1 MGSGFSEPLFQ
12 PRLPPPPLA
21 SGLKP
26 ARRNDKVHPPKNIS
40 RRHALRDVACGFGG
54 LAMGALA
61 HQQATGASARIVH
74 HPPKAKRVIFLFM
87 AGGVSHVDSYDY
99 KEQLF
104 QDDGKMVRFDDAR
117 TLAKTRKII
126 EHRVM
131 KPLWDFEQ
139 YGQAGQHVSELFPHT
154 ARHVDDLCFLKGMHT
169 EGVAHGPSTLFL
181 HTGSINLVRPSMG
194 SWANYGLGTENENL
208 PGFVSIGP
216 AMGNGGPR
224 NYSNAFLPAAYQG
237 TPVGRAGIPAKE
249 ATIRNLTGAHHDPAT
264 QRQQFNLLRQLN
276 AEQANR
282 TPEDDKLE
290 AVINSFE
297 LAWRMQN
304 NAPDILDLSR
314 ESPSTLEMYG
324 IGEKHTDN
332 FGQYCLR
339 ARRLSEAG
347 VRYVQ
352 VNYTDNTNNPA
363 WDQHSNMPKHIEHAR
378 ATDKPVAGL
387 LEDLKRRGL
396 LEDTIVWWGSEFGRT
411 PYAQDKGTGRDHNP
425 DGFTVWLAGGGFKP
439 GFSYGET
446 DSHGHHAG
454 EAKVHMHDLHAT
466 ILHQLGIDHEKLT
479 YRYDGRDFRLTDVFG
494 RVVTDIIS

>member
-1 MGSGFSEPLFQ
+1 MQHG
-12 PRLPPPPLA
+12 
-21 SGLKP
+21 
-26 ARRNDKVHPPKNIS
+26 HNIS
-40 RRHALRDVACGFGG
+40 RRSALRNVACGFGG
-54 LAMGALA
+54 LAMGAMA
-61 HQQATGASARIVH
+61 HHEAVAAGNPLGRRILH
-74 HPPKAKRVIFLFM
+74 HAPRAKRVIFLFM

-99 KEQLF
+99 KESLF
-104 QDDGKMVRFDDAR
+104 RDDGKMVRFDDAR
-117 TLAKTRKII
+117 TLAKTRNIV

-131 KPLWDFEQ
+131 KPLWEFRQ
-139 YGQAGQHVSELFPHT
+139 YGQRGQHVSDLFPHT

-194 SWANYGLGTENENL
+194 AWANYGLGTENQNL
-208 PGFVSIGP
+208 PGFISIGP

-249 ATIRNLTGAHHDPAT
+249 ATIKNITAPGTDPAQ
-264 QRQQFNLLRQLN
+264 QRRQFELLRKIN
-276 AEQANR
+276 TEQAAR
-282 TPEDDKLE
+282 SPGDDRLE

-304 NAPDILDLSR
+304 NAPDILDLSK
-314 ESPSTLEMYG
+314 ESPDTLAMYG

-332 FGQYCLR
+332 FGRYCLR

-347 VRYVQ
+347 VRYIQ
-352 VNYTDNTNNPA
+352 VNYTDNSNNPA

-411 PYAQDKGTGRDHNP
+411 PYAQNKGTGRDHNP
-425 DGFTVWLAGGGFKP
+425 DGFTVWMAGGGFKP
-439 GFSYGET
+439 GITHGNT
-446 DSHGHHAG
+446 DPHGHHAVEG
-454 EAKVHMHDLHAT
+454 EVHMHDLHAT
-466 ILHQLGIDHEKLT
+466 ILHQLGLDHKKLT
-479 YRYDGRDFRLTDVFG
+479 YRYDGRDFRLTDVHG
-494 RVVTDIIS
+494 RVVKEILA